1 MPATTTPAS
10 PTTARRHILLVDD
23 DELTL
28 DLLSHL
34 LGQSGYATTRA
45 VSGEMALDIAF
56 RNEPDLALLDVMM
69 PGMSGI
75 DLAARLQ
82 SETSVPFMF
91 LSGHGNAETVKRASE
106 CGAVGYLLK
115 PFQAAQVMPA
125 IEAALAR
132 ADEIKKLR
140 RAEVNLTAALAAGR
154 ETSIAVGLL
163 MAKCQIDRQAA
174 FEVLRERARSQRR
187 KLNEVAQEL
196 IDAEELINSFKAT
209 LAGRTRHHKE
219 A

>member
-1 MPATTTPAS
+1 MQATTNPDSRS
-10 PTTARRHILLVDD
+10 PRQILLVDD

-34 LGQSGYATTRA
+34 LSQNGYTAIRAT
-45 VSGEMALDIAF
+45 SGESAFDIAV
-56 RNEPDLALLDVMM
+56 RDEPDLALLDVMM
-69 PGMSGI
+69 PGMSGL

-91 LSGHGNAETVKRASE
+91 LSGHGNAETVKKASE
-106 CGAVGYLLK
+106 YGAVGYLLK
-115 PFQAAQVMPA
+115 PFQTGQIMPA

-132 ADEIKKLR
+132 ADEIRKLR
-140 RAEVNLTAALAAGR
+140 RSEANLTSALAAGR

-163 MAKCQIDRQAA
+163 MAKFQTDRHTA

-187 KLNEVAQEL
+187 KLNEVALEL
-196 IDAEELINSFKAT
+196 IDAEERMNVFRQAV
-209 LAGRTRHHKE
+209 AERTRRS
-219 A
+219 

>member
-1 MPATTTPAS
+1 MPSSTPPARAANS
-10 PTTARRHILLVDD
+10 RRHILLVDD

-28 DLLSHL
+28 DLLSHV
-34 LGQSGYATTRA
+34 LGQSGYSTLRAT
-45 VSGEMALDIAF
+45 SGEAAMEIAF
-56 RNEPDLALLDVMM
+56 RDEPDLALLDVMM

-91 LSGHGNAETVKRASE
+91 LSGHSSADIVRRASE

-115 PFQAAQVMPA
+115 PFQVAQVLPA

-140 RAEVNLTAALAAGR
+140 RAEANLTSALAAGR

-163 MAKCQIDRQAA
+163 MAKFHTDRHTA
-174 FEVLRERARSQRR
+174 FEVLRDRARSQRR
-187 KLNEVAQEL
+187 KLNELAQEL
-196 IDAEELINSFKAT
+196 IDAEERMNAFK
-209 LAGRTRHHKE
+209 LPLSERTRRN
-219 A
+219 

>member
-1 MPATTTPAS
+1 MPTTTNNIEG
-10 PTTARRHILLVDD
+10 TTGAPRHILLVDD

-34 LGQSGYATTRA
+34 LAQAGYVTTRA
-45 VSGEMALDIAF
+45 VSGEMALEIAV

-82 SETSVPFMF
+82 AETSVPFMF

-163 MAKCQIDRQAA
+163 MAKCQTDRQTA
-174 FEVLRERARSQRR
+174 FEVLRDRARSQRR
-187 KLNEVAQEL
+187 KLSEVAQEL
-196 IDAEELINSFKAT
+196 IEAQELINSFKSASSERNRRKD
-209 LAGRTRHHKE
+209 A
-219 A
+219 